1 MGNLLRGPSKLPG
14 GVTKSAAPRQ
24 SEAARSQRMAQAQYP
39 HCWLPCR
46 HARSTATRDE
56 LRDAPARRVHAR
68 YARAGKVAARPPGRP
83 FHPGLRVRQPH
94 PPLAFTWQSTLKPQH
109 TCAEAQ
115 ARIPSAPYTGRPR
128 PAWAKAQAEIRQP
141 DARSDAAVQAKPA
154 GVVVEAR
161 SDAAVQ
167 AKEDRSDAAQVE
179 PAWRDGLATSDVAVQ
194 APDPCPTQC
203 GVSWHVPRARS
214 DAAAQ
219 APAWQAEAPS
229 SASRFPQRGV
239 SWGAP
244 HARSDAS
251 VQATPACQTE
261 ASSLG
266 SCFTQRG
273 VSWGGPRAGRD
284 ASIQATPRSLSSSPE
299 PRCRRDAS
307 WSPSYASYT
316 TATQTK
322 PAWQDEATPWAV
334 ASSPEPRCR
343 RDAPWSPS
351 HASYTTATQT
361 KPAWQDEA
369 TPWAVASSPE
379 PRCRRDAP
387 WSPSHA
393 SYTTATQTKPAWQDE
408 ATPWA
413 VASSPEPRWRRDAP
427 WSPSH
432 AAASTEACSKQA
444 EDALSRMGQALAR
457 ARTFASKQPSGSMPC
472 GPTSPFAPM
481 ASQSP
486 PAAPPPAP
494 PPPPQPPPP
503 PLPPPPP
510 PPPAL
515 REMSLEGAE
524 HEMDRLLAAKPQGIR
539 EPAAPQTSEQRRA
552 SLQTEMRQL
561 SDVPVTYA
569 ELLAARRW
577 MVPQPEQECA
587 THRPEAKPPA
597 PSGPAPVR
605 RWRRRDTLIT
615 SPSPSGDAH
624 PKGPCHQSLGAD
636 QKASASSEP
645 PLTQEGDSSADA
657 SQPQGE
663 RGEVEIQNE
672 DTDCHE
678 MDLSEFEQKR
688 LQIVIQ
694 REQDLS
700 PARELSD
707 GHEADIASGAI
718 EKMLPKGQNAF
729 CPTSEAETVAPEQ
742 PTSQENLED
751 LPPDEAQGESP
762 PAEAELTFE
771 AGQEGTVSGCDQS
784 EVPEPASQ
792 EDLPVSEILSIFAG
806 RVSDED

>member
-1 MGNLLRGPSKLPG
+1 MRGLK
-14 GVTKSAAPRQ
+14 A
-24 SEAARSQRMAQAQYP
+24 M
-39 HCWLPCR
+39 CR
-46 HARSTATRDE
+46 HAGAATWAICSGALRNCQVVSRRVQPRGSRRLHARRGWLRLNIPTAGCRAGMPGALLPEMSCETHRHVE
-56 LRDAPARRVHAR
+56 SMLGTPGPARPCS
-68 YARAGKVAARPPGRP
+68 AGRFIDRGSERRPVAARPPGRP

-334 ASSPEPRCR
+334 ASSPEPRC
-343 RDAPWSPS
+343 
-351 HASYTTATQT
+351 
-361 KPAWQDEA
+361 
-369 TPWAVASSPE
+369 
-379 PRCRRDAP
+379 
-387 WSPSHA
+387 
-393 SYTTATQTKPAWQDE
+393 
-408 ATPWA
+408 
-413 VASSPEPRWRRDAP
+413 RRDAP